1 MGNLLHD
8 RMASGRTFLLPRS
21 CGMRR
26 YFAIRDLAKH
36 ASELSSSISTIAAA
50 VSQQVQLSE
59 NANATAGTAHDPLKE
74 LRDRAAGI
82 VTFSDTIHDLASQTN
97 MLALNA
103 TTEAAI
109 AGPTDRYHAAHCGLA
124 RQLAAFGPL
133 HVIASDSHHAIPASL
148 LLHFPSVTC
157 GVYGPKKRAIIRQ

>member
-1 MGNLLHD
+1 MGYLLHD
-8 RMASGRTFLLPRS
+8 RMASGRAFRLPRS
-21 CGMRR
+21 CAIRR
-26 YFAIRDLAKH
+26 YLAIRDLAKH

-103 TTEAAI
+103 TIEAAVG
-109 AGPTDRYHAAHCGLA
+109 GPTDRYHAAHCGLA

-148 LLHFPSVTC
+148 LLHFPSMTC
-157 GVYGPKKRAIIRQ
+157 RVYGPKKRAIIRQ